1 MIRIVWI
8 ILLALPM
15 ELMGQGKVTN
25 FGLFPELQI
34 GLSAAENLKITGKIE
49 SQLGLVDKVE
59 SSQADWGYYH
69 NQTDFQGFISKSLN
83 PFVAITIGYQYRL
96 EPGSKN
102 SHRAIQQISF
112 LQRKGTYQVGH
123 RLRTDQN
130 FSPNDPVAYRLR
142 YQISIEIPIEGQ
154 SLDPGEFY
162 LVVSDE
168 PIYSLQSGV
177 SGLENR
183 LVAALGH
190 LSKRKQ
196 KFQAGI
202 DYRTDRFFDA
212 AFRQRTWFKFGWYL
226 SL

>member
-8 ILLALPM
+8 ILLALPL
-15 ELMGQGKVTN
+15 ELMGQGRITN
-25 FGLFPELQI
+25 FGLFPEFQL
-34 GLSAAENLKITGKIE
+34 GFSAAENLKITGKIE
-49 SQLGLVDKVE
+49 SQHGLVDKV
-59 SSQADWGYYH
+59 SQERADWAYYH
-69 NQTDFQGFISKSLN
+69 NQTDFQGFVGTSLN
-83 PFVAITIGYQYRL
+83 PFVAITGGYQYRL
-96 EPGSKN
+96 ESGSDN

-112 LQRKGTYQVGH
+112 LQRKGTYQMGH
-123 RLRTDQN
+123 RFRADQT
-130 FSPNDPVAYRLR
+130 FAPDEPVEYRLR

-162 LVVSDE
+162 LVFSDE
-168 PIYSLQSGV
+168 PIYSIQSGE

-190 LSKRKQ
+190 LSKGKQ

-212 AFRQRTWFKFGWYL
+212 DLRQRTWFKFGWYL